1 MLVNEEPIIVEQDFT
16 TSIGKVWNAITSFEE
31 MTQWFFENI
40 PSFNSEVGFETQ
52 FAVHVEDRTF
62 THLWKITEVIP
73 EQKIVYNWKYAEYP
87 GDSFVTFELF
97 EDKSHVKLKLSVRI
111 VEDFPDDIPEFK
123 RESGLEGWTYF
134 IRKRLKE
141 YFENKIK

>member
-1 MLVNEEPIIVEQDFT
+1 
-16 TSIGKVWNAITSFEE
+16 
-31 MTQWFFENI
+31 
-40 PSFNSEVGFETQ
+40 
-52 FAVHVEDRTF
+52 
-62 THLWKITEVIP
+62 
-73 EQKIVYNWKYAEYP
+73 
-87 GDSFVTFELF
+87 LF